1 MVRKKSDEMRQ
12 KIHSFHEE
20 NEFYNMVDN
29 TRHRGRS
36 LTVGNGY
43 SGVIEVSIR
52 NEFNHMW
59 IIMQPVEAVEIIE
72 QIAAACGIE
81 IAMRPKQNFTS
92 WRSWNFENVEE
103 NFNHIK
109 GSSPHQLEGQESM
122 KRLQQAREEVNYE
135 IQVKKME
142 LEKVKEIKKV
152 QDSITKI
159 QSELNQINSDK
170 PLNETPKKKRTKV
183 LKENKTREDNVNE

>member
-20 NEFYNMVDN
+20 NEFYNMMDN

-36 LTVGNGY
+36 VTVGTAYG
-43 SGVIEVSIR
+43 GVVEIAIR

-59 IIMQPVEAVEIIE
+59 MIMQPVEAVEFLE
-72 QIAAACGIE
+72 QIAAGIGIE

-92 WRSWNFENVEE
+92 WRSWNIENVEE

-109 GSSPHQLEGQESM
+109 GSSPSQLESQESM
-122 KRLQQAREEVNYE
+122 KKLQQAREKVNYE
-135 IQVKKME
+135 IEVKKME
-142 LEKVKEIKKV
+142 LEKVKEMKKM
-152 QDSITKI
+152 QDNIQKI
-159 QSELNQINSDK
+159 QHEIDNIDNSQIS
-170 PLNETPKKKRTKV
+170 KKKKNKV
-183 LKENKTREDNVNE
+183 EEIIVDE